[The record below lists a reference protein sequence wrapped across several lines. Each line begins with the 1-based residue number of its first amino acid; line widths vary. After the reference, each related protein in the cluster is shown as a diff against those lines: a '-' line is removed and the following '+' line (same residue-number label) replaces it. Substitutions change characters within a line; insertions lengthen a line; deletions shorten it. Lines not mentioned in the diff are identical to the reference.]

1 MSVCLQTKMGDANVY
16 VWNIT
21 ESEEELAAL
30 VPYNCSG
37 DMASM
42 SSARRRKE
50 WLAVRALLAEV
61 FGKDERICYD
71 EWGKPFLASGSGFIT
86 VSHTDGYA
94 LIAYSEE
101 VEVGADIELLSRDVT
116 RVAGKYVPEI
126 ELEDYKCNS
135 MLLLRWCVC
144 EALFK
149 LVGDVEGTYKENIR
163 MRPVRP
169 RSSGSL
175 KVVLYDDNAETIDDC
190 KYTAYYMKAGEL
202 LICCVQ

>member
-1 MSVCLQTKMGDANVY
+1 MPLSLQTKMGDANVS
-16 VWNIT
+16 VWSIT
-21 ESEEELAAL
+21 ETEEELVNL
-30 VPYNCSG
+30 VPYDCSHAL
-37 DMASM
+37 ASM
-42 SSARRRKE
+42 SGERRRKE

-61 FGKDERICYD
+61 CGSDERICYD

-101 VEVGADIELLSRDVT
+101 VEVGADIELISRDVT
-116 RVAGKYVPEI
+116 RVARKFVPEI
-126 ELEDYKCNS
+126 EIEDYKCNS

-149 LVGDVEGTYKENIR
+149 LVGDVEGTYKDNIR
-163 MRPVRP
+163 MKPLRP
-169 RSSGSL
+169 RSSGSMT
-175 KVVLYDDNAETIDDC
+175 VVLYDSADDIGGC
-190 KYTAYYMKAGEL
+190 KYTANYMKAGDL